1 LAKQG
6 LELKTE
12 YTNPP
17 LGSFS
22 LGTGSAGAKTQ
33 LDGTGKVDTGFIRY
47 SPIFPDEAS
56 EPTQRRLRIPS
67 ALRGM

>member
-33 LDGTGKVDTGFIRY
+33 LDGTGMDTGNAEAA
-47 SPIFPDEAS
+47 SMSGCHSVGPDAC
-56 EPTQRRLRIPS
+56 TQ
-67 ALRGM
+67 